1 MPFTINRAV
10 IIPLLNN
17 HSKASL
23 NNSIIYLPV
32 YRFGNASSLR
42 SFGVVGIHPSPY

>member
-1 MPFTINRAV
+1 MPFIINKAV

-23 NNSIIYLPV
+23 NNSNIYLPV

-42 SFGVVGIHPSPY
+42 CCGVVGIHPSPR

>member
-1 MPFTINRAV
+1 MPLTIIKAV

-17 HSKASL
+17 QSKASL
-23 NNSIIYLPV
+23 NSSIIYLPV